1 MRRDYFAIGCIMLAI
16 GIAAGAF
23 GAHGLEDAISDRYL
37 DVWKTGWT
45 YWIYNALGILSVI
58 SFVQKQD
65 PESPLEQS
73 VYGSKGILKWI
84 IIGSLIFTL
93 SLSVLSLNEL
103 TSDKLKIMGA
113 ITPIGGTV
121 LILSWLYLAIVLF
134 KHNRSN

>member
-1 MRRDYFAIGCIMLAI
+1 MLAV

-37 DVWKTGWT
+37 DIWETGWT
-45 YWIYNALGILSVI
+45 YWIYNALGILSIV

-65 PESPLEQS
+65 SISPLEQS

-84 IIGSLIFTL
+84 IIGALIFTL

-103 TSDKLKIMGA
+103 ISEKLKIMGA

-121 LILSWLYLAIVLF
+121 LILSWFYLAVVLL
-134 KHNRSN
+134 KHNRNN